1 MESLKAY
8 KIELSGHIEY
18 DWSKYFEQ
26 IKTTYIEGNTILSG
40 AVIDQ
45 SALHGL
51 IARIRDLNL
60 VIVSVKIEN
69 PQ

>member
-8 KIELSGHIEY
+8 KIELSGHIKY

-51 IARIRDLNL
+51 IARIRDLNM
-60 VIVSVKIEN
+60 IIISIEIH
-69 PQ
+69 

>member
-18 DWSKYFEQ
+18 DWSKYFEK